1 MESDFNGKAAL
12 LAAVSALGLSLGVAI
27 PASAAPDDHP
37 TVQGTAKS
45 GAVQDKGGS
54 SQIKFYNSQ
63 IKGDAQIQ
71 DDSRSSGGQKVTG
84 ESRQNK
90 LSGPNQQP
98 GPASQQIKGE
108 SRQKKLRSVN
118 VQTQAGSQ

>member
-90 LSGPNQQP
+90 LSGPNQQT

-108 SRQKKLRSVN
+108 SRQNKLSGPN
-118 VQTQAGSQ
+118 PQPQAGNP